1 MEVPASWALSIPG
14 GLRCLVGSA
23 VRCFT
28 SRRDPYELTERA
40 RASFDSRFRHQ
51 ALEEAR
57 QRGEEL
63 EEPEIER
70 RADHLRRAHFAR
82 LALRSVDAR
91 KRAKQQRE
99 RQRGQPDTTGD

>member
-1 MEVPASWALSIPG
+1 VGTLDSRRAALLGRI
-14 GLRCLVGSA
+14 GSQ
-23 VRCFT
+23 VLH